1 MTRHLAPAIQ
11 IDNVSCFYGDTTVL
25 RDVSV
30 ELETGSWLG
39 LIGPNGAGK
48 SSLLRS
54 IINLGQYEGT
64 MLFHGEKLSR
74 AQLAKRIAYLP
85 QNPSLPSG
93 MTVAEYVLLGRTA
106 HLGWF
111 ERETQADRD
120 ISLDSLARLELGPF
134 ADRFVTDLSGG
145 EAQRVSLARVLA
157 QQADIVLL
165 DEPTSALDIGHQ
177 QSVLA
182 MVNSL
187 RLELGLTV
195 VAALHDLTAAGRFC
209 DELLLLHK
217 GTAVAHGSA
226 DKVLTS
232 KVLSSAY
239 ETDVTVINA
248 PDGSRVVLALG

>member
-1 MTRHLAPAIQ
+1 MTRSTVPAIQ
-11 IDNVSCFYGDTTVL
+11 IERLNCFYGDTTVL

-30 ELETGSWLG
+30 SVSPGTWLG

-54 IINLGQYEGT
+54 IVGLGRSEGAI
-64 MLFHGEKLSR
+64 KLSNKKLGR
-74 AQLAKRIAYLP
+74 ADLAKRIAFLP
-85 QNPSLPSG
+85 QNPFLPTG

-111 ERETQADRD
+111 ERESSADRD
-120 ISLDSLARLELGPF
+120 ISSESLARLELSSF
-134 ADRFVTDLSGG
+134 ADRYVTDLSGG
-145 EAQRVSLARVLA
+145 EAQRVTLARVLA

-182 MVNSL
+182 LVQAL
-187 RLELGLTV
+187 RAEIGLTV
-195 VAALHDLTAAGRFC
+195 VSALHDLTTAGRFC

-217 GTAVAHGSA
+217 GTAVAHGTPQ
-226 DKVLTS
+226 KVLTPEI
-232 KVLSSAY
+232 LSSAY
-239 ETDVTVINA
+239 ETDVTVIQA